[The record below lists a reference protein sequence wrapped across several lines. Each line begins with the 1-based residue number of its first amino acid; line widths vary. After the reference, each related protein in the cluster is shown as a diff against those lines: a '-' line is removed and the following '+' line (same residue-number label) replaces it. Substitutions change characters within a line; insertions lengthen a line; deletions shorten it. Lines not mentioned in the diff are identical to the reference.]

1 MPYRMCAAS
10 SSPATSLSRTA
21 AQLASLLGTRV
32 MPYFLSNPFREAMAK
47 GAQSVSGIKPTRT
60 VVCSGL
66 SDPAAHAACIM
77 PGSSIAPPSA
87 APACNKR
94 RREIENVSPI
104 PAPETRKKKRPAVL
118 THRWT
123 PLSLDIRAAVGPL
136 PKTFIH
142 LFYLMQSQCQICG
155 GPVHARWLICRGR
168 LRQKLHR
175 RLATYAH

>member
-66 SDPAAHAACIM
+66 SVPAAHAACIM

-87 APACNKR
+87 APVCNKR

-104 PAPETRKKKRPAVL
+104 SAPETRKKKRPAVL
-118 THRWT
+118 THRRT
-123 PLSLDIRAAVGPL
+123 PLSMDIRTAIGPL
-136 PKTFIH
+136 PKT
-142 LFYLMQSQCQICG
+142 LFT
-155 GPVHARWLICRGR
+155 HFF
-168 LRQKLHR
+168 
-175 RLATYAH
+175 